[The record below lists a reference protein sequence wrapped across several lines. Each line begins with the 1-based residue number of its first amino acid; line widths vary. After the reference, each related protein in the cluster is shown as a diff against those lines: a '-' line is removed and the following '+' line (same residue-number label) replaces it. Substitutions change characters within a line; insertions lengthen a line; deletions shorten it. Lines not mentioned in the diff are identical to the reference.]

1 MARNYTYDFDF
12 DNLTLFNGSE
22 DIVLAAKGTITYT
35 MTPYYPGSYV
45 RGMPPEYPE
54 PEISDVHYESLSL
67 FLEGGKELPMIVDS
81 SVTLD
86 NHDGLSLS
94 TIQTMIEDSD
104 DFLNLTEYMVDNAE
118 EDSYNY
124 DD

>member
-1 MARNYTYDFDF
+1 MARDYTYDFDF

-35 MTPYYPGSYV
+35 MTPYYPGSYD

-54 PEISDVHYESLSL
+54 PEISDVQYESLSL
-67 FLEGGKELPMIVDS
+67 FLEGGKELPMIVDGV
-81 SVTLD
+81 SVLD
-86 NHDGLSLS
+86 QHDGLPLS
-94 TIQTMIEDSD
+94 KIQAIIEDSD
-104 DFLNLTEYMVDNAE
+104 DFLNLAEYMVENAL
-118 EDSYNY
+118 EDNY